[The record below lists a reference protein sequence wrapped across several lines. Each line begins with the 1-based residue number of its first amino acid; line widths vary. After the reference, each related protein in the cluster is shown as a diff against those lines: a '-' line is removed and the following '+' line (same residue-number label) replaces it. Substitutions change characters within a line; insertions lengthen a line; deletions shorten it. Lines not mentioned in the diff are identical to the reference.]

1 MYATSCP
8 KESILRVCVRYQ
20 SITLE
25 QPLENQQWR
34 ILKKKKKREYK
45 FDEASQDTREVDWP
59 LVIMYSMSCPMC
71 DLLSVFSSDLSSL
84 TLSKNKIISM
94 PFEAIEQRI

>member
-34 ILKKKKKREYK
+34 KLKKKKREHK

-71 DLLSVFSSDLSSL
+71 DLLSIFSSDLSSL
-84 TLSKNKIISM
+84 TLSRNKIGSM

>member
-1 MYATSCP
+1 M
-8 KESILRVCVRYQ
+8 RYQ

-25 QPLENQQWR
+25 PPLENQQRR
-34 ILKKKKKREYK
+34 ILKKKRREYK
-45 FDEASQDTREVDWP
+45 FEEASQDTREVDWP
-59 LVIMYSMSCPMC
+59 LIIMYSMSCPMC

-84 TLSKNKIISM
+84 TLSRNKIPSM